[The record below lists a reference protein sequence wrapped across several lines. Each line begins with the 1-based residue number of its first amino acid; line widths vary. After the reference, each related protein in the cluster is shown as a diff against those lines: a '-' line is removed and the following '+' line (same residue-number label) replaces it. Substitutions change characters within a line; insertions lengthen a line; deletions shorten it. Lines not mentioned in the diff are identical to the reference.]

1 MKNSPIILF
10 LHGALGTSQDFLPLM
25 ETLKDKGV
33 TLLSFD
39 FSGHGKKTSWP
50 EEFRIDFFA
59 RELDN
64 YIKKNDLTNL
74 TIFGHSMGAY
84 IALYHQAHFEPSPI
98 SKIFS
103 YGTKF
108 NWSEQSVSKELPM
121 LNPENLLQ
129 KYPAFAASLENK
141 HGERWKSLLLST
153 AHMMQNLQKL
163 DGLTSEDV
171 ADIEIPILLMLGDQ
185 DRMVSTEETILTKQ
199 WIKHADFRMIS
210 HSKHEMERAN
220 LKEIG
225 QVILEN
231 LMLN

>member
-1 MKNSPIILF
+1 MKNTPTLLF

-25 ETLKDKGV
+25 EILKDKGA

-59 RELDN
+59 RELDD
-64 YIKKNDLTNL
+64 YIKKNALTDL

-84 IALYHQAHFEPSPI
+84 VALYHQSHFTPSPI
-98 SKIFS
+98 SRIFS

-121 LNPENLLQ
+121 LNPENLLH
-129 KYPAFAASLENK
+129 KYPSFAATLAEK

-153 AHMMQNLQKL
+153 AHMIQNLQKL
-163 DGLTSEDV
+163 DGLTSDDV
-171 ADIEIPILLMLGDQ
+171 ADIGIPVLLMLGDQ
-185 DRMVSTEETILTKQ
+185 DRMVSTEETTLTKQ

-210 HSKHEMERAN
+210 HSKHEIERAN
-220 LKEIG
+220 LKEIA